1 MKSLPQCT
9 WRVIWYAQKQ
19 YNIKKSA
26 ILQIDIDN
34 LLAGLVEEYIT
45 NKTTLMGGLICL
57 LLIHTFFIY
66 VPIIITAHTV
76 VDDFCIQ

>member
-1 MKSLPQCT
+1 MKILPQYT

-34 LLAGLVEEYIT
+34 LLAGYFNKQKT
-45 NKTTLMGGLICL
+45 NHRLDIRQKGAFLETRE
-57 LLIHTFFIY
+57 
-66 VPIIITAHTV
+66 VP
-76 VDDFCIQ
+76 F